1 MMMMTIVR
9 ANSGEEV
16 DLCGGTDLVEGLRL
30 AFLRVAGLPQQL
42 LDDQQTSGL
51 INADSDGVIC
61 IIYIEF
67 CQSLHN
73 DIFCSGVCQNGSPS
87 NQETASRGP

>member
-1 MMMMTIVR
+1 MVIIMMMIMTFVR
-9 ANSGEEV
+9 ADSGGEV
-16 DLCGGTDLVEGLRL
+16 DLCGGVDLVEGLRL

-61 IIYIEF
+61 IFHME
-67 CQSLHN
+67 L
-73 DIFCSGVCQNGSPS
+73 
-87 NQETASRGP
+87 